1 MKGLKVFYSRI
12 ILSLWFQI
20 NSLVVFGELYS
31 FVLSG
36 EKGRVGGERTKGEVV
51 GREMEGWLRGK

>member
-36 EKGRVGGERTKGEVV
+36 EKGRGGAEESASER
-51 GREMEGWLRGK
+51 